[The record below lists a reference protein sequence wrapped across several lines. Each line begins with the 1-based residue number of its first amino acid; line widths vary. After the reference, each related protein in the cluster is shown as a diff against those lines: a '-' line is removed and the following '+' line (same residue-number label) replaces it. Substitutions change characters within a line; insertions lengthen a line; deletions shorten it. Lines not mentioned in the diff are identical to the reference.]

1 MNPEEIK
8 KLVEQLL
15 PYALQLLAAV
25 AVLLVG
31 LWIINKLMAAMA
43 RAMERSRISK
53 EIHPFLLSMSSILL
67 KVLLLFSAAGMLGI
81 NTASFVAVLAAAGF
95 AVGMALQGS
104 LSNFA
109 AGVMLLIFKPYK
121 IGDLIEIGDYIG
133 HVREIQ
139 IFNTIL
145 EAPDKRTV
153 IMPNSEAGG
162 NTVVNWSTRKM
173 VRVEVKIPMPYGE
186 DFPRVRDIL
195 LPALKNTQGVL
206 SEPEPEVGIDSFDS
220 HYIELSLRAYCRP
233 DDYWPVYYAMGE
245 NAKRAL
251 SEGGVMI
258 AYSEGVE
265 MGKIGL

>member
-1 MNPEEIK
+1 MTLE
-8 KLVEQLL
+8 KLQQLLADLL
-15 PYALQLLAAV
+15 PYAMQLLAAI

-31 LWIINKLMAAMA
+31 LWAIQKLMKAMA
-43 RAMERSRISK
+43 NAMERSKISK

-67 KVLLLFSAAGMLGI
+67 KVLLLFSVAGMMGI

-109 AGVMLLIFKPYK
+109 AGVMILIFKPYK

-162 NTVVNWSTRKM
+162 ATVINWSTRGA
-173 VRVEVKIPMPYGE
+173 VRVEVKLPMPYGE
-186 DFPRVRDIL
+186 DFPRVKAIL
-195 LPALKNTQGVL
+195 TEAMKKTDGVL
-206 SEPEPEVGIDSFDS
+206 AEPAPEVGIDTFDS
-220 HYIELSLRAYCRP
+220 HYIELSLRAYALP
-233 DDYWPVYYAMGE
+233 DDYWPVYYALAE

-251 SEGGVMI
+251 SENGVMM

-265 MGKIGL
+265 LGKIGK